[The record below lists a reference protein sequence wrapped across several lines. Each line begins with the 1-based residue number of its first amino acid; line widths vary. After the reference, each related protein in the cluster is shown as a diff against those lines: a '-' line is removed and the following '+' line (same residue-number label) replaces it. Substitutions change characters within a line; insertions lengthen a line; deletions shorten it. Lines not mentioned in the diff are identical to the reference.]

1 MLKKLGYKDKKK
13 RALFKNSEVYNLL
26 FKSLKKNSSLYDLDR
41 EDLSSFKRVGKVS
54 KCSIRNRCCLTFRSG
69 GILPQFKLS
78 RIKFREKAGMGLICG
93 VYKSN

>member
-13 RALFKNSEVYNLL
+13 RLLFEKSEVYNLL
-26 FKSLKKNSSLYDLDR
+26 SKSLKKNSSLYDLDS
-41 EDLSSFKRVGKVS
+41 EDLVNLKRVGKVS
-54 KCSIRNRCCLTFRSG
+54 KCSIRNRCCLTYRSG
-69 GILPQFKLS
+69 GIVSRFKLS